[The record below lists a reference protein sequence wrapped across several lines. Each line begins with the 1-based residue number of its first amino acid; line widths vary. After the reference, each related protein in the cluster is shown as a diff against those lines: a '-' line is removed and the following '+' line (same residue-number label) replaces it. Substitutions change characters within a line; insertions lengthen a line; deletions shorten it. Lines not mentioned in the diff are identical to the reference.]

1 MILHGIFVGSNKRGR
16 FQIHEIFMQKPS
28 PNGDLRH
35 REAETLIQVFFH
47 VQLSQELED
56 SG

>member
-1 MILHGIFVGSNKRGR
+1 MILHGIFLEATKEVASKN
-16 FQIHEIFMQKPS
+16 EIFMQKPS
-28 PNGDLRH
+28 PNGDLRR
-35 REAETLIQVFFH
+35 REAETLIQAFFH